1 MVYDNLRLYKVGIT
15 LDRSGLDLVYLTDAF
30 WPLIVERV
38 NQPTKYIFKVFCR
51 SEVLEQSHY

>member
-30 WPLIVERV
+30 
-38 NQPTKYIFKVFCR
+38 
-51 SEVLEQSHY
+51 